1 MLVAYGPDG
10 HPIVAEETPLDQLQ
24 RWSHERAL
32 RCPNCRGVVHVRG
45 GPEKRTQLHFAHQKG
60 ECAWST
66 EAESV
71 RHARGKSVLA
81 HWLSVQFPQAV
92 ITLEERLPEPNRV
105 ADVFV
110 RHKNGVCWA
119 VEFQCAPLDIHEW
132 RHRHTAYRNAHILD
146 IWIIG
151 NNRRE
156 RQEAFLEAILASAHE
171 VMFLDP
177 LVTPPRVW
185 LRWPVAHDTVQA
197 WQQGSTQ
204 APALD
209 GWVGRL
215 GYGASLMDQLQHVRL
230 GEDGVLVHPARSAL
244 EAQAGL
250 LHAMAVA
257 TMVDEV
263 MLAKYLWE
271 RVSEEAMSEV
281 LLPLMRAYVRDP
293 DLLRRYN

>member
-1 MLVAYGPDG
+1 MLVAYGPNG
-10 HPIVAEETPLDQLQ
+10 HPIVAEETSLDLLQ

-132 RHRHTAYRNAHILD
+132 QHRHTAYRNAHILD

-151 NNRRE
+151 NNRRKT
-156 RQEAFLEAILASAHE
+156 QLL
-171 VMFLDP
+171 
-177 LVTPPRVW
+177 
-185 LRWPVAHDTVQA
+185 QA
-197 WQQGSTQ
+197 MAA
-204 APALD
+204 APA
-209 GWVGRL
+209 
-215 GYGASLMDQLQHVRL
+215 
-230 GEDGVLVHPARSAL
+230 
-244 EAQAGL
+244 
-250 LHAMAVA
+250 
-257 TMVDEV
+257 VDEV
-263 MLAKYLWE
+263 SLLSYLGQS
-271 RVSEEAMSEV
+271 VSEETV
-281 LLPLMRAYVRDP
+281 RDVVLPLLRAYLRDP
-293 DLLRRYN
+293 DLLRRYNFGRGSPRQPLREGDALRVQRAMHWLLSLAKKGYSAICLQELLKELPFVGPYAAFTRYYEMLLELLYSTSS